1 MITFALQAGE
11 KRINNRTN
19 PSISRVG
26 CSALIIKIMSTNQTK
41 HNDKAKMYRER
52 MDEIQAKYPEINMK
66 SRELQSDMIE
76 FHNLFMKAIDEEID
90 EKKCK
95 SDNPDDMCSDCKCWK
110 YTRMICS

>member
-1 MITFALQAGE
+1 M
-11 KRINNRTN
+11 NTN
-19 PSISRVG
+19 Y
-26 CSALIIKIMSTNQTK
+26 KK

-52 MDEIQAKYPEINMK
+52 MDEIQAKYPNINMK
-66 SRELQSDMIE
+66 SRELQSDIIE
-76 FHNLFMKAIDEEID
+76 FHNLFMKEIDEEID